1 MESEAEVTQ
10 QKTMQKSAT
19 LSENLDKK
27 SKKTQK
33 MIGQMSVNVIRYEM
47 FLKGNTLA
55 STEQGPLLNSSKLI

>member
-10 QKTMQKSAT
+10 EKTMQKSAT

-47 FLKGNTLA
+47 FLKGNSLTSTKQGATL
-55 STEQGPLLNSSKLI
+55 KF